1 MKLKTGIAVLM
12 GGCSSEREV
21 SLRSGQAAAVALRSA
36 GCRVE
41 EVDVKDEHFEIPAG
55 CGVAFVALHGTWGED
70 GTVQSILEKRGI
82 PFTASGSEACRVAF
96 DKVATKKIFRRAG
109 LATPAEVVL
118 RGREAIPSADQFAFD
133 FPRVVKPAREGS
145 SVGVAIVKDAVSM
158 EQAVVA
164 ARKLDDLVLI
174 EEFIEGRE
182 MTVGVLGD
190 EALPVV
196 EIRPKNGWYD
206 YTNKYTAAATEYLV
220 PAPIGEGL
228 ARRLQEATLKAHR
241 ALGCRDVSRTDFRLD
256 KDENFYLL
264 EVNTIPGMTATSLL
278 PKSAAAAGISFPQL
292 CRALVERALARG
304 GSKS

>member
-1 MKLKTGIAVLM
+1 
-12 GGCSSEREV
+12 
-21 SLRSGQAAAVALRSA
+21 
-36 GCRVE
+36 
-41 EVDVKDEHFEIPAG
+41 
-55 CGVAFVALHGTWGED
+55 VAFVALHGTWGED
-70 GTVQSILEKRGI
+70 GTIQSILEKRGV
-82 PFTASGSEACRVAF
+82 PFSASGSEACRVAF
-96 DKVATKKIFRRAG
+96 DKVAAKKIFRGAG

-118 RGREAIPSADQFAFD
+118 RGRETIPSSDRFAFG

-145 SVGVAIVKDAVSM
+145 SVGVAIVKDAAAM
-158 EQAVVA
+158 EQAVA
-164 ARKLDDLVLI
+164 AAWKLDDLVLI
-174 EEFIEGRE
+174 EEFIAGRE

-196 EIRPKNGWYD
+196 EIHPKNGWYD

-228 ARRLQEATLKAHR
+228 ARRLQEAALKAHR

-292 CRALVERALARG
+292 CLVLVERALARG